1 MLISRGELESLH
13 HGGPETLDMKR
24 VLGGRPWS
32 FDRYLLYLSSFNYK
46 LAPQNLEFKR
56 DFFWVQFHNLP
67 FGMMNCTY
75 GEMLGEIIG
84 EVDDD
89 QDGIGWGSFLRVRT
103 WIDITNLLLRGN

>member
-84 EVDDD
+84 
-89 QDGIGWGSFLRVRT
+89 
-103 WIDITNLLLRGN
+103 